1 MKRFFVTFI
10 AAFLLL
16 VAHAQ
21 SFKVSATVEGLPD
34 GTVLMLTPISHS
46 KIDPVAEATVKKG
59 KCVFTGT
66 ITQDVPLCVRLQAK
80 DTFGRTSF
88 MVDKGD
94 DINLSCTFTPDGDN
108 KGVPIYRI
116 SDLKVTGSP
125 LTDKYFEI
133 KKEFG
138 KYGGIGELRE
148 LMMKRMPKLAEAMKS
163 VKSREDREALMKVN
177 KDLQTYNYMDSIMYT
192 VSNGSTI
199 INLYKLGDSFWG
211 PLMMLDVWW
220 YFTPRERPVY
230 EAFSDE
236 AKNCWY
242 GRNIRQELYPGG
254 KPGEKVPGFTIK
266 DQQGKTYTLA
276 ELAKGKKVVLLDF
289 WASWCGPCRREIPNV
304 KKQYELYKDKGFEVI
319 SISIDKDEAAWKK
332 ALDEEQLPW
341 PNFLDRS
348 GVADIYNVKSIPAMY
363 LMEADGTIISEGMDA
378 RGEKLAAKLAAL
390 MK

>member
-1 MKRFFVTFI
+1 M
-10 AAFLLL
+10 LL
-16 VAHAQ
+16 ATEANFAQ
-21 SFKVSATVEGLPD
+21 NFKVSATVEGLPD
-34 GTVLMLTPISHS
+34 GTVLTLTPLCHS

-59 KCVFTGT
+59 KCVFKGT
-66 ITQDVPLCVRLQAK
+66 ITQDVPLLVRLQAK
-80 DTFGRTSF
+80 DTYGRTSF

-94 DINLSCTFTPDGDN
+94 DIQLSCTFTPDGDN

-116 SDLKVTGSP
+116 SNLKVTGSP

-133 KKEFG
+133 KKDFG

-177 KDLQTYNYMDSIMYT
+177 KELQTYNNMDSIMYT

-254 KPGEKVPGFTIK
+254 KPGEKAPDFSIK
-266 DQQGKTYTLA
+266 DEKGLSHSFSSM
-276 ELAKGKKVVLLDF
+276 AKGKKVILVDF
-289 WASWCGPCRREIPNV
+289 WASWCGPCRAEMPNV
-304 KKQYELYKDKGFEVI
+304 VANYEKYHAKGFNIVGLSFDQSKDAWVKAIQDLSMPWVHLADLKGWETAAAKVYH
-319 SISIDKDEAAWKK
+319 IDA
-332 ALDEEQLPW
+332 
-341 PNFLDRS
+341 
-348 GVADIYNVKSIPAMY
+348 IPAS
-363 LMEADGTIISEGMDA
+363 LLVNPEGKIVARDLRGDA
-378 RGEKLAAKLAAL
+378 LGKKLKEIFGE
-390 MK
+390 